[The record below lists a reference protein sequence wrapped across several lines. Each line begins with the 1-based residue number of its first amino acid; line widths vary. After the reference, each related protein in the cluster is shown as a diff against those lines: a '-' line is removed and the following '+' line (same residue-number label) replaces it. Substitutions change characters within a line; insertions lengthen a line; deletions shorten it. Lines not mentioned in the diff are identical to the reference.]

1 MNMLQWFLKGGVG
14 MDKEKKNTET
24 VNESFNLFIEKLASI
39 IIDTLQ
45 EESKANGNC
54 LNPA

>member
-1 MNMLQWFLKGGVG
+1 MLQWFLKGGVG

>member
-1 MNMLQWFLKGGVG
+1 

-24 VNESFNLFIEKLASI
+24 VNESFNLFIEKLALI
-39 IIDTLQ
+39 ILDTSLQ
-45 EESKANGNC
+45 EESKGNVNC